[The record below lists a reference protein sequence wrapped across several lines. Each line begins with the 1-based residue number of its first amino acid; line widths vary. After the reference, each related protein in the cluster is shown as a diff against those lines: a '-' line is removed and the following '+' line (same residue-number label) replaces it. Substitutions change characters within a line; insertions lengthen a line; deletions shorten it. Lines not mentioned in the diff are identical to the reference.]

1 MHLVLDRSGKWLYV
15 ANLQTGAVSLI
26 PVLEDG
32 SLGKIKEL
40 YFISGNGGPGY
51 ISHPHQTMLDRSG
64 RWLAVPSQGRLQ
76 GVGKIT
82 LFEINGIEGTL
93 RKHFAIKGRTGAEPR
108 HCVFAPSNRFCYCV
122 NEKDSTVAAYRFDA
136 VSYTHLAILRYF
148 FIFIGKCV
156 HSREAETCRK
166 RPRSAQECAK
176 AHSFYKKGEKS
187 WQN

>member
-1 MHLVLDRSGKWLYV
+1 MPFMVITAKSALIESNRTENIVYCNTVGTHGTNPVHLVLDRSGKWLYV

-82 LFEINGIEGTL
+82 LFEINGTEGTL
-93 RKHFAIKGRTGAEPR
+93 RKAFCHQGTHGGR
-108 HCVFAPSNRFCYCV
+108 
-122 NEKDSTVAAYRFDA
+122 
-136 VSYTHLAILRYF
+136 
-148 FIFIGKCV
+148 
-156 HSREAETCRK
+156 AETLRICTEQPFLLLR
-166 RPRSAQECAK
+166 E
-176 AHSFYKKGEKS
+176 
-187 WQN
+187 